1 MDPDFGPMTD
11 SFDTTFQVMQTLFIV
26 VFVVVVGLIVLAA
39 IRARR
44 QRAVNNAA
52 PEVSAVARVADKRI
66 ELSGGGG
73 SSLTPTMSVDGTYS
87 TTVSSDSI
95 SQRHLVTF
103 EQPGGE
109 RFELEVP
116 ANEYGLLVV
125 GDEGSVSMKGTRY
138 LGFTRELLR

>member
-11 SFDTTFQVMQTLFIV
+11 GFDTTFQVMQTMFIV
-26 VFVVVVGLIVLAA
+26 VFVVVIGLIVLAVV
-39 IRARR
+39 RGLR

-66 ELSGGGG
+66 ELSGGA
-73 SSLTPTMSVDGTYS
+73 STQPTLSADGTM
-87 TTVSSDSI
+87 TTSFHSDSI
-95 SQRHLVTF
+95 HQRHLVTF
-103 EQPGGE
+103 EQASGE

-116 ANEYGLLVV
+116 ASEYGLLVV

>member
-11 SFDTTFQVMQTLFIV
+11 SFDSTFQVMQTLFIV
-26 VFVVVVGLIVLAA
+26 IFVVVLGLIVLAT
-39 IRARR
+39 IRALR
-44 QRAVNNAA
+44 QRAANNAA
-52 PEVSAVARVADKRI
+52 PEVSAAARVADKRI
-66 ELSGGGG
+66 ELSGGG
-73 SSLTPTMSVDGTYS
+73 STSQPSVNVDGTYS
-87 TTVSSDSI
+87 TTLSSGTI

-103 EQPGGE
+103 EQASGE